1 MSDIGKLTTA
11 TRGVVIA
18 GTGSAAPP
26 RVLSNKDLEGIV
38 DTSDEWIVSRTGI
51 RERRIADQDTA
62 VSDMALEASQKA
74 LEMAGLT
81 ALDLDLII
89 VATVT
94 PDSML
99 PAAACTL
106 QEKLG
111 ASHAAAFDLNAACS
125 GFVYGMS
132 MGTSTITAGLAET
145 VLVIGAETLSK
156 ITDYKDRGTCVL
168 FGDGAGAAILRPC
181 ETGKGVHAVRLRSD
195 GTLGE
200 LLEIHGGGSRF
211 PMTHELLDAGAQYIR
226 MRGNEVF
233 KFAVRSMESITR
245 QTLEASGLEA
255 KDLDLLIPHQANLR
269 IITATASRLGVPME
283 KVVVNIDRYGNTSSA
298 SIPISLDEVVR
309 DGRLKPGDRFGMVA
323 FGGGA
328 TWGAVVSDWD
338 PSLAFPAHSAEA
350 KSEVM
355 AGSPERRRS

>member
-1 MSDIGKLTTA
+1 MSDKGKLTDPA
-11 TRGVVIA
+11 RGVVIV
-18 GTGSAAPP
+18 GTGSATPP
-26 RVLSNKDLEGIV
+26 RVLSNKDLESIV

-51 RERRIADQDTA
+51 RERRIAAPEVA
-62 VSDMALEASQKA
+62 VSDLSLEAAQNA

-89 VATVT
+89 VGTVT

-99 PAAACTL
+99 PSAACTI
-106 QEKLG
+106 QKRLG
-111 ASHAAAFDLNAACS
+111 ATHAAAFDINAACS
-125 GFVYGMS
+125 GFIYAI
-132 MGTSTITAGLAET
+132 STGSAAIKARQADT
-145 VLVIGAETLSK
+145 VLVVGAEILSK
-156 ITDYKDRGTCVL
+156 VTDYKDRGTCVL

-181 ETGKGVHAVRLRSD
+181 DSGKGVHAIRIRSD

-200 LLEIHGGGSRF
+200 LLEIDAGGSRK
-211 PMTHELLDAGAQYIR
+211 PASHETVDAGGHFIR

-233 KFAVRSMESITR
+233 KFAVRAMESITR
-245 QTLEASGLEA
+245 ESVEASGFVPE
-255 KDLDLLIPHQANLR
+255 DLDLLIPHQANLR
-269 IITATASRLGVPME
+269 IITAIASRLGLPME

-328 TWGAVVSDWD
+328 TWGAVVADWN
-338 PSLAFPAHSAEA
+338 PSLAHPAHSR
-350 KSEVM
+350 SENREQV
-355 AGSPERRRS
+355 ADVPAQRSS